1 MPHASCRC
9 VQHDVHALRVRVHA
23 EKPTDKNG
31 AKQSCMREMV
41 HCQPRKRQITKQSKL
56 RSSLCLHFFNKSA
69 YMHVLCLSSVGKP
82 PFQISGN
89 DLVLTFLQ

>member
-41 HCQPRKRQITKQSKL
+41 HCQPRKRQITK
-56 RSSLCLHFFNKSA
+56 
-69 YMHVLCLSSVGKP
+69 
-82 PFQISGN
+82 
-89 DLVLTFLQ
+89 